1 MLEISIMDA
10 SVTILPFSYVVDIYV
25 LRKKYFYILYVH
37 ILHTC
42 IYIYTYGG
50 HNENFVMGLYA
61 NNSFHNTFEF

>member
-25 LRKKYFYILYVH
+25 LRKKYFYILYIH
-37 ILHTC
+37 ILRTC

-50 HNENFVMGLYA
+50 HNENFVIRA
-61 NNSFHNTFEF
+61 VCKQQFS